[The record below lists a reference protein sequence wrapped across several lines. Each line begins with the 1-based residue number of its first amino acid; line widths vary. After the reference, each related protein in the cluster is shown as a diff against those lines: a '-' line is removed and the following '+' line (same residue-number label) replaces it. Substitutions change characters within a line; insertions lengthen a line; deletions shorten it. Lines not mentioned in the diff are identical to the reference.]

1 MERRGERSGLDQGRA
16 SVGWTLC
23 WNLRRGRSRQVAVDQ
38 RRMTSQLNRDGVNWR
53 EKGDGEWPGECSVLA
68 AEVKP
73 LLVKP

>member
-1 MERRGERSGLDQGRA
+1 
-16 SVGWTLC
+16 
-23 WNLRRGRSRQVAVDQ
+23 
-38 RRMTSQLNRDGVNWR
+38 MTSQLNRDGVNWR